1 MSAVRGSRGNHA
13 VGLHL
18 DDRGDVTVDAL
29 GKHGGYQNGLACS
42 IAEKTNSV
50 STARSLVDDCL
61 VLRNIRPL

>member
-1 MSAVRGSRGNHA
+1 MRPSP
-13 VGLHL
+13 
-18 DDRGDVTVDAL
+18 AL